1 MQGCHSRVARRLVS
15 VGSQIDKPVANV
27 TLETVDTALKN
38 IVQVASFISTDFF
51 SDAAFGSV
59 VPVPQFDVLEH
70 LDAPWVDAA
79 HLPALHE
86 HWHAVSDRLAD
97 WTDNLDEHFL
107 PRRPST

>member
-1 MQGCHSRVARRLVS
+1 MQGCHSRVARRLVG
-15 VGSQIDKPVANV
+15 VGSQMASIRSASIGPFGSF
-27 TLETVDTALKN
+27 TTSG
-38 IVQVASFISTDFF
+38 SFITDFF